1 MTNAYR
7 FLFVAVC
14 LGTTAAWADVIVNT
28 QLGLTELQIAPSTGT
43 LEILSPVTAF
53 TFAQAL
59 DSLGGSDAQ
68 SNSVQDSATS
78 ANAATTLAS
87 ASGAAS
93 ATALTGNVTANVN
106 LPANFDGFANSAGQS
121 SLSGMFEINSA
132 TTNPINVTFNAFL
145 SVSQFLQ
152 TTGAGESATSET
164 IFTLLLPDFGQN
176 PVLGFD
182 NPLAIGPDDVM
193 SYDTSP
199 TLTTSMSLKPNTSYS
214 FHAELDAESN
224 GVSVVPEPSPVWLLF
239 TAFGLATALGQLT
252 RTPRPDRRG

>member
-1 MTNAYR
+1 MTNVYR
-7 FLFVAVC
+7 FLFVVC
-14 LGTTAAWADVIVNT
+14 LGTTVAWADVIVNT
-28 QLGLTELQIAPSTGT
+28 KLGLTELQIVPTTGT

-106 LPANFDGFANSAGQS
+106 LPANSVTANVNLPANFDGFANSAGQS

-145 SVSQFLQ
+145 SVSQFMQ
-152 TTGAGESATSET
+152 TTGA
-164 IFTLLLPDFGQN
+164 
-176 PVLGFD
+176 
-182 NPLAIGPDDVM
+182 
-193 SYDTSP
+193 
-199 TLTTSMSLKPNTSYS
+199 
-214 FHAELDAESN
+214 
-224 GVSVVPEPSPVWLLF
+224 
-239 TAFGLATALGQLT
+239 
-252 RTPRPDRRG
+252 